1 MKANKMFTSELVQ
14 ETREEALEEVQ
25 EQIQK
30 LIEKMNSLNSL
41 NSLIALINDED
52 YKELLDL
59 QNYEYLLN
67 EKMRNG

>member
-1 MKANKMFTSELVQ
+1 MKDDKMFTYELVQ

-30 LIEKMNSLNSL
+30 LIEKMNSMNSL
-41 NSLIALINDED
+41 DNDED

-59 QNYEYLLN
+59 QNYEYLLK